1 MRIVPVPDEL
11 TAPYWA
17 AAGEHRLAVQR
28 CEGCGRLTHPP
39 VARCP
44 ACHGDAFTWPTLSG
58 RGRVHTYSVA
68 MHSVH
73 PVSEGHTPYV
83 IALVELEEGPRILT
97 NLRGVEPEAVR
108 VGMAVEAVF
117 EDVDD
122 GLALPQ
128 FAPARDNEET
138 RA

>member
-28 CEGCGRLTHPP
+28 CESCGRLAHPP

-44 ACHGDAFTWPTLSG
+44 ACHGDTFAWPAMSG
-58 RGRVHTYSVA
+58 RGRLHTYTVA
-68 MHSVH
+68 THSVH

-97 NLRGVEPEAVR
+97 NLRGIEPDAVR
-108 VGMAVEAVF
+108 VGMELQVTF
-117 EDVDD
+117 EDVGD

-128 FAPARDNEET
+128 FVPTGGAEDGR
-138 RA
+138 